1 MATADEQLK
10 EQLSGA
16 AALAAQIDKEKL
28 GDKVRVYSLA
38 KQLGI
43 SSKLLIEQLH
53 LQGVSKKAQSALSAE
68 EVGKLFDSLP
78 GKESAPASAEAE
90 VEAAAEAPAPKT
102 RKTAKKTSK
111 ASKKTATKA
120 TKSTQKK
127 TARNSAAKAEA
138 AEAPVEV
145 KDDSAAPAVQEA
157 SADAPQIDAAQA
169 EETPQK
175 KTRKRAVKKNTR
187 KQTKKAA
194 ESTPVETAPAA
205 EETPVDDAAVE
216 AAVEVEAQ
224 TAVAEADAA
233 PVAEETPQTETR
245 KRSKTRR
252 VVKRSVGTPEAPEA
266 ETSAAEAPAAEPAA
280 ADGASD
286 QASDSESGD
295 DSDKLRYRVQK
306 NVENEIL
313 QIEGKVES
321 ELAAVALEALAEKKH
336 DGDDSEDSD
345 EHDINID
352 DSFVESLLTPPAP
365 KKTEED
371 DVLAAY
377 APIFM
382 PPQPAS
388 ASNAAVKDASSDGD
402 SADSHDDDAADGS
415 SARRRRGH
423 RGTSRGRGKDTTT
436 SSNAANAE
444 KPEVEII
451 DEPRGIKGSTRIE
464 SQRRRRAEMR
474 SKDRENRHVVTQAEF
489 LARREAVERTMV
501 VRERER
507 HDGPGTI
514 TQVGVLE
521 DGMLVEHFV
530 TDETNTSS
538 IGNIYLGRVQNVLP
552 SMEAAF
558 IDIGTGRN
566 GVLYAGEVNWR
577 QAGLGGR
584 SRKIEQAMKSGDQ
597 VLVQVAKDPV
607 GHKGPRLTTQ
617 ISLPGRFLV
626 YVPGGRNAGISRKL
640 PAPERKRL
648 KEILE
653 KVVPDQGGAI
663 IRTAAE
669 NVAEEAIAADVNRLH
684 DRWNDIQESAKKEK
698 SSKGSDPVALYEEP
712 QMLVKVV
719 RDLFN
724 EDFDRLVVDGE
735 RPYEVVSSYVN
746 RLAPELADRV
756 FKYARSEN
764 GGVDAFETYRIDE
777 QLQKALSRKVWLPS
791 GGTLVI
797 DRTEAMTVVDV
808 NTGKFTGTGG
818 NLEETVTK
826 NNLEAA
832 EEVVRQMRLRD
843 LGGMIVVD
851 FIDMVLPENQEL
863 VLRRLKE
870 ALGRDRTRHQVS
882 EVTSLGLVQMTRK
895 RLGSGLLETFST
907 ECEACQGRGLILHE
921 DPVEEGPFEAQ
932 PHDHRHDRHDHH
944 GDNRSE
950 QRRGHKNAR
959 DNARDNS
966 QHDKHD
972 NEPDDQ
978 HDQGDSHDEHED
990 SNAHTSER
998 GSRRGQSRRSVTK
1011 RAGRRGPSTRNE
1023 PRRNDSRRSGSSND
1037 DSSLED
1043 LIAGIVVDSSH
1054 VKDEDSSDSQRE
1066 SQRGSQRR
1074 SQRGS
1079 QRNAQ
1084 RDSKQE
1090 SKHED
1095 SGSGVSDIESIAF
1108 AASDRAEA
1116 LDEVG
1121 EFSSYVSEDKDSSAD
1136 TSVKQGGKSYDEAV
1150 KEFEESPRRKRKTR
1164 GNSRSDHAPR
1174 PQDFEDSVVV
1184 TKSSTGSDS
1193 DADARSAKDSHDDAP
1208 AKEIKRDSK
1217 RRRVRATNR
1226 KQDAE
1231 QRPVNTED
1239 RASEDSSATERGAAK
1254 SASEQREDSARSE
1267 AKRAQ
1272 VQAVTR
1278 GRRRAVRR
1286 VSQPRN
1292 PNQGAAAEKNT
1303 QPESRETANSG
1314 VETQR
1319 KRTESGVEVTTVR
1332 RGRKR
1337 AVRRVNPRAE
1347 SQQETKQN
1355 ASGAAE
1361 KKTAQREAPKKEQ
1374 PSAQANEQKNSGG
1387 RTRRRVARRGS
1398 K

>member
-53 LQGVSKKAQSALSAE
+53 LQGISKRAQSALSAE
-68 EVGKLFDSLP
+68 EVGKVFDSLP

-90 VEAAAEAPAPKT
+90 SAAAAEAEAETEAPAPKA
-102 RKTAKKTSK
+102 RKAAKKASK
-111 ASKKTATKA
+111 VTKKTATKA

-127 TARNSAAKAEA
+127 TTSKSAAKSEA
-138 AEAPVEV
+138 PEAPVEV
-145 KDDSAAPAVQEA
+145 KDDAAAPAVEET
-157 SADAPQIDAAQA
+157 SADAPQA
-169 EETPQK
+169 EEAPQK

-194 ESTPVETAPAA
+194 ESTPIETAPAA
-205 EETPVDDAAVE
+205 EETPVDDAAVQ
-216 AAVEVEAQ
+216 AAVEAEAQ
-224 TAVAEADAA
+224 AAVAEAAAA
-233 PVAEETPQTETR
+233 PVAEETLQTETR

-252 VVKRSVGTPEAPEA
+252 VVKRSAGTPEAPATESPVA
-266 ETSAAEAPAAEPAA
+266 ETTA
-280 ADGASD
+280 ADNESGA
-286 QASDSESGD
+286 ESGD

-321 ELAAVALEALAEKKH
+321 ELAAVALEALAEKNH

-345 EHDINID
+345 EHDIQID

-402 SADSHDDDAADGS
+402 SADSHDDNAADGS

-436 SSNAANAE
+436 SANAANPE

-507 HDGPGTI
+507 HDGPDTI

-735 RPYEVVSSYVN
+735 RPFEVVSSYVN

-756 FKYARSEN
+756 FKYDRSEN

-932 PHDHRHDRHDHH
+932 PHDHRHDHRGDSR
-944 GDNRSE
+944 DNRGD

-959 DNARDNS
+959 DNARDNN

-978 HDQGDSHDEHED
+978 HDQGDSHGEHED

-998 GSRRGQSRRSVTK
+998 GSRRGQSRRSATK

-1043 LIAGIVVDSSH
+1043 LIAGIVVDSSN
-1054 VKDEDSSDSQRE
+1054 VKNEDSRDDHRDAQR
-1066 SQRGSQRR
+1066 RAQRR

-1079 QRNAQ
+1079 QRDAQ

-1090 SKHED
+1090 TQHED
-1095 SGSGVSDIESIAF
+1095 SGSGVRGVSDIESIAF

-1136 TSVKQGGKSYDEAV
+1136 LSVKQGGKSYDEAV
-1150 KEFEESPRRKRKTR
+1150 KEFEASPRRKRKTR

-1174 PQDFEDSVVV
+1174 PQDFDDAVAIS
-1184 TKSSTGSDS
+1184 KSSTDSDS
-1193 DADARSAKDSHDDAP
+1193 DGDARSAKGSQDDAP

-1226 KQDAE
+1226 RQDTE
-1231 QRPVNTED
+1231 QRPVNVGNGAT
-1239 RASEDSSATERGAAK
+1239 EDSSTTERGAAK
-1254 SASEQREDSARSE
+1254 SASGQREDSARSE

-1292 PNQGAAAEKNT
+1292 PNQGAAAEKNA
-1303 QPESRETANSG
+1303 QAESREAANSG

-1319 KRTESGVEVTTVR
+1319 KRTESDVEVTTVR

-1347 SQQETKQN
+1347 SQQETKQSG
-1355 ASGAAE
+1355 SGASE
-1361 KKTAQREAPKKEQ
+1361 KKAAQRELQK
-1374 PSAQANEQKNSGG
+1374 NEQVSGQSSEQSTAQKSSGG

>member
-1 MATADEQLK
+1 MATADEKLN
-10 EQLSGA
+10 EQLAGA
-16 AALAAQIDKEKL
+16 AALAGQIDRQQLTEKT
-28 GDKVRVYSLA
+28 RVYTLA

-43 SSKLLIEQLH
+43 SSKVLLEQL
-53 LQGVSKKAQSALSAE
+53 GTIGISKKAQSALSTAE
-68 EVGKLFDSLP
+68 VTQLLDSLQSAQP
-78 GKESAPASAEAE
+78 EAPSKE
-90 VEAAAEAPAPKT
+90 PAPKKAAK
-102 RKTAKKTSK
+102 KTAKTT
-111 ASKKTATKA
+111 KKATKA
-120 TKSTQKK
+120 TKK
-127 TARNSAAKAEA
+127 TASKATKKATKKSTPAPEEPVAEDLATEASA
-138 AEAPVEV
+138 AEAVVVEE
-145 KDDSAAPAVQEA
+145 P
-157 SADAPQIDAAQA
+157 APQSQEQ
-169 EETPQK
+169 EEAPTK
-175 KTRKRAVKKNTR
+175 KTRKRAVRTSTRTQSKKSDAPAVDT
-187 KQTKKAA
+187 QDAA
-194 ESTPVETAPAA
+194 EVGAA
-205 EETPVDDAAVE
+205 AE
-216 AAVEVEAQ
+216 AAVEQ
-224 TAVAEADAA
+224 AEAAEQ
-233 PVAEETPQTETR
+233 AEEPATTTR
-245 KRSKTRR
+245 KRSRTRR
-252 VVKRSVGTPEAPEA
+252 VVKRAAAPEP
-266 ETSAAEAPAAEPAA
+266 T
-280 ADGASD
+280 ASD
-286 QASDSESGD
+286 AAQPSSQDAAPSEAEGTADSAEEGSG

-306 NVENEIL
+306 NVENEIH

-321 ELAAVALEALAEKKH
+321 ELAAVALEALSETHSDDEAE
-336 DGDDSEDSD
+336 DVVVDVP
-345 EHDINID
+345 
-352 DSFVESLLTPPAP
+352 VEESAVEESATAAQD
-365 KKTEED
+365 TEAAAKED

-382 PPQPAS
+382 PPQPVKAS
-388 ASNAAVKDASSDGD
+388 ETTTRAAASKDAEDFADDADGHEEESSDAT
-402 SADSHDDDAADGS
+402 ST
-415 SARRRRGH
+415 RRRRGR
-423 RGTSRGRGKDTTT
+423 RGTSRGRGKEVVVEPE
-436 SSNAANAE
+436 AE
-444 KPEVEII
+444 KSNDVEII

-507 HDGPGTI
+507 HDGHGNI

-530 TDETNTSS
+530 TDETNTSI

-584 SRKIEQAMKSGDQ
+584 ARKIEQAMKSGDQ

-648 KEILE
+648 REILD
-653 KVVPDQGGAI
+653 KVVPEQGGAI

-684 DRWNDIQESAKKEK
+684 DTWNEIQEAAEKEK
-698 SSKGSDPVALYEEP
+698 ASKGSEPVALYEEP

-724 EDFDRLVVDGE
+724 EDFDRLIVDGA
-735 RPYEVVSSYVN
+735 RPYDVVSSYVN

-756 FKYARSEN
+756 SRYDRADN
-764 GGVDAFETYRIDE
+764 AGIDAFETYRIDE

-921 DPVEEGPFEAQ
+921 DPVEEGPIEA
-932 PHDHRHDRHDHH
+932 HDPRHDHH
-944 GDNRSE
+944 GES
-950 QRRGHKNAR
+950 RRGHKKHR
-959 DNARDNS
+959 DKYELAGE
-966 QHDKHD
+966 Q
-972 NEPDDQ
+972 DQ
-978 HDQGDSHDEHED
+978 SEDASDESKQERADHGQRGG
-990 SNAHTSER
+990 HTSR
-998 GSRRGQSRRSVTK
+998 KQSRRGASRRGASQRSPASRGTTK
-1011 RAGRRGPSTRNE
+1011 GAASRG
-1023 PRRNDSRRSGSSND
+1023 D
-1037 DSSLED
+1037 DSNLDE
-1043 LIAGIVVDSSH
+1043 LIAGIVVDSSAA
-1054 VKDEDSSDSQRE
+1054 KDKSEKSE
-1066 SQRGSQRR
+1066 NRG
-1074 SQRGS
+1074 GS
-1079 QRNAQ
+1079 
-1084 RDSKQE
+1084 
-1090 SKHED
+1090 
-1095 SGSGVSDIESIAF
+1095 VTDIESIAY
-1108 AASDRAEA
+1108 AASERAEA
-1116 LDEVG
+1116 LDDVG
-1121 EFSSYVSEDKDSSAD
+1121 EFSSYVTE
-1136 TSVKQGGKSYDEAV
+1136 EAGQKTYAEAL

-1164 GNSRSDHAPR
+1164 GNSRSDYPPR
-1174 PQDFEDSVVV
+1174 PEDFQAPQVAEKPQDS
-1184 TKSSTGSDS
+1184 
-1193 DADARSAKDSHDDAP
+1193 ARDDEQP
-1208 AKEIKRDSK
+1208 ASGMEIKKDSK
-1217 RRRVRATNR
+1217 RRRVRASNR
-1226 KQDAE
+1226 KPASASQ
-1231 QRPVNTED
+1231 PTEVG
-1239 RASEDSSATERGAAK
+1239 ASEAAEKQSSQ
-1254 SASEQREDSARSE
+1254 QRESSRGE
-1267 AKRAQ
+1267 KKRAQ
-1272 VQAVTR
+1272 VEAVTR

-1286 VSQPRN
+1286 ASQSRN
-1292 PNQGAAAEKNT
+1292 VAKDASAAKASARVQNGASQSAEP
-1303 QPESRETANSG
+1303 QI
-1314 VETQR
+1314 QR
-1319 KRTESGVEVTTVR
+1319 KRTDDGMEVTTVR

-1337 AVRRVNPRAE
+1337 AVRRVAVRAGSE
-1347 SQQETKQN
+1347 GQN
-1355 ASGAAE
+1355 
-1361 KKTAQREAPKKEQ
+1361 TQ
-1374 PSAQANEQKNSGG
+1374 PSASQQSVAQEPKAQTRKAPKAEETRGQKSGG
-1387 RTRRRVARRGS
+1387 RTRRRVARRTS
-1398 K
+1398 S

>member
-1 MATADEQLK
+1 MATADEKLN
-10 EQLSGA
+10 EQLAGA
-16 AALAAQIDKEKL
+16 AALAGQIDRQQLAEKT
-28 GDKVRVYSLA
+28 RVYTLA

-43 SSKLLIEQLH
+43 SSKVLLEQL
-53 LQGVSKKAQSALSAE
+53 GTIGISKKAQSALSTAE
-68 EVGKLFDSLP
+68 VTQLLDSLQSAQP
-78 GKESAPASAEAE
+78 EAPSKEPAPKKAAKKSAKTTKKAIKATKKTASKATKKATKKSTPAPEEPVAEDLAT
-90 VEAAAEAPAPKT
+90 EASAAEAAVPEAVVVEEPAPQ
-102 RKTAKKTSK
+102 A
-111 ASKKTATKA
+111 
-120 TKSTQKK
+120 Q
-127 TARNSAAKAEA
+127 EQE
-138 AEAPVEV
+138 EAP
-145 KDDSAAPAVQEA
+145 A
-157 SADAPQIDAAQA
+157 
-169 EETPQK
+169 K
-175 KTRKRAVKKNTR
+175 KTRKRAVRTSTRTQSKKSDAPAVDT
-187 KQTKKAA
+187 QDAA
-194 ESTPVETAPAA
+194 EVGAA
-205 EETPVDDAAVE
+205 AE
-216 AAVEVEAQ
+216 AAVEQ
-224 TAVAEADAA
+224 AEAAEQ
-233 PVAEETPQTETR
+233 AEEPATTTR
-245 KRSKTRR
+245 KRSRTRR
-252 VVKRSVGTPEAPEA
+252 VVKRAATPEP
-266 ETSAAEAPAAEPAA
+266 AASDAAQPSSQDAEPAEAESTADA
-280 ADGASD
+280 AEKG
-286 QASDSESGD
+286 SG

-306 NVENEIL
+306 NVENEIH

-321 ELAAVALEALAEKKH
+321 ELAAVALEALSGTHSDDDAEDTDNT
-336 DGDDSEDSD
+336 DGVVADAP
-345 EHDINID
+345 
-352 DSFVESLLTPPAP
+352 VEESAVEESASTAQDTDAPA
-365 KKTEED
+365 KED

-382 PPQPAS
+382 PPQPVKAS
-388 ASNAAVKDASSDGD
+388 ETTIRAAVSKDAEDFADDADGHDEESSDAT
-402 SADSHDDDAADGS
+402 ST
-415 SARRRRGH
+415 RRRRGR
-423 RGTSRGRGKDTTT
+423 RGTSRGRGKEVVVEPE
-436 SSNAANAE
+436 AE
-444 KPEVEII
+444 KSNDVEII

-507 HDGPGTI
+507 HDGHGNI

-530 TDETNTSS
+530 TDETNTSI

-584 SRKIEQAMKSGDQ
+584 ARKIEQAMKSGDQ

-648 KEILE
+648 REILD
-653 KVVPDQGGAI
+653 KVVPEQGGAI

-684 DRWNDIQESAKKEK
+684 DTWNEIQEAAEKEK
-698 SSKGSDPVALYEEP
+698 ASKGSEPVALYEEP

-724 EDFDRLVVDGE
+724 EDFDRLIVDGA
-735 RPYEVVSSYVN
+735 RPYDVVSSYVN

-756 FKYARSEN
+756 SRYDRADN
-764 GGVDAFETYRIDE
+764 AGIDAFETYRIDE

-921 DPVEEGPFEAQ
+921 DPVEEGPIEA
-932 PHDHRHDRHDHH
+932 HDPRHDHH
-944 GDNRSE
+944 GES
-950 QRRGHKNAR
+950 RRGHKKHR
-959 DNARDNS
+959 
-966 QHDKHD
+966 DKHELAGEQD
-972 NEPDDQ
+972 QSEDASDDSKQ
-978 HDQGDSHDEHED
+978 ERADHGQRGG
-990 SNAHTSER
+990 HTSR
-998 GSRRGQSRRSVTK
+998 KQSRRGASRRGASQ
-1011 RAGRRGPSTRNE
+1011 RGPA
-1023 PRRNDSRRSGSSND
+1023 SRGTTKGAASRGD
-1037 DSSLED
+1037 DSNLDE
-1043 LIAGIVVDSSH
+1043 LIAGIVVDSSAA
-1054 VKDEDSSDSQRE
+1054 KDKSEKSDN
-1066 SQRGSQRR
+1066 RG
-1074 SQRGS
+1074 GS
-1079 QRNAQ
+1079 
-1084 RDSKQE
+1084 
-1090 SKHED
+1090 
-1095 SGSGVSDIESIAF
+1095 VTDIESIAY
-1108 AASDRAEA
+1108 AASERAEA
-1116 LDEVG
+1116 LDDVG
-1121 EFSSYVSEDKDSSAD
+1121 EFSSYVAE
-1136 TSVKQGGKSYDEAV
+1136 EAGQKTYAEAL

-1164 GNSRSDHAPR
+1164 GNSRSDYPPR
-1174 PQDFEDSVVV
+1174 PEDFQAPQVAEKPQDS
-1184 TKSSTGSDS
+1184 
-1193 DADARSAKDSHDDAP
+1193 ARDDEQP
-1208 AKEIKRDSK
+1208 ASGMEIKKDSK
-1217 RRRVRATNR
+1217 RRRVRASNR
-1226 KQDAE
+1226 KPASASQ
-1231 QRPVNTED
+1231 PTEVG
-1239 RASEDSSATERGAAK
+1239 ASEAAEKQSSQ
-1254 SASEQREDSARSE
+1254 QRESSRGE
-1267 AKRAQ
+1267 KKRAQ
-1272 VQAVTR
+1272 VEAVTR

-1286 VSQPRN
+1286 ASQSSNVAKDASAARASARV
-1292 PNQGAAAEKNT
+1292 QDGASQSAEP
-1303 QPESRETANSG
+1303 QI
-1314 VETQR
+1314 QR
-1319 KRTESGVEVTTVR
+1319 KRTDDGMEVTTVR

-1337 AVRRVNPRAE
+1337 AVRRVAVRAGSE
-1347 SQQETKQN
+1347 GQN
-1355 ASGAAE
+1355 
-1361 KKTAQREAPKKEQ
+1361 TQ
-1374 PSAQANEQKNSGG
+1374 PSASQQSVAQEPKAQTRKAPKAEETRGQKSRG
-1387 RTRRRVARRGS
+1387 RTRRRVARRTIS
-1398 K
+1398 

>member
-53 LQGVSKKAQSALSAE
+53 LQGISKKAQSALSAE
-68 EVGKLFDSLP
+68 EVAKLFDSLP

-90 VEAAAEAPAPKT
+90 VEAAAEAPSPKT

-127 TARNSAAKAEA
+127 TTRNSAAKAEA

-169 EETPQK
+169 GETPQK

-194 ESTPVETAPAA
+194 ESTPVETAPVA

-216 AAVEVEAQ
+216 VEAQ
-224 TAVAEADAA
+224 AAVAEAEAA

-266 ETSAAEAPAAEPAA
+266 ETPAAEPAA

-286 QASDSESGD
+286 QASDSESGSESGD

-321 ELAAVALEALAEKKH
+321 ELAAVALEALAEKNH
-336 DGDDSEDSD
+336 EGDDSEDSD
-345 EHDINID
+345 EHDIQID

-388 ASNAAVKDASSDGD
+388 ASNAGVKDASSDGD
-402 SADSHDDDAADGS
+402 SADSHGDDAADSS

-423 RGTSRGRGKDTTT
+423 RGTSRGRGKEATT
-436 SSNAANAE
+436 SGNAANAE
-444 KPEVEII
+444 RPEVEII

-735 RPYEVVSSYVN
+735 RSYEVVSSYVN

-756 FKYARSEN
+756 FKYDRSEN

-932 PHDHRHDRHDHH
+932 PHDHRHDRHDHR
-944 GDNRSE
+944 GDNRGE

-972 NEPDDQ
+972 SEFDDR
-978 HDQGDSHDEHED
+978 HDHGDAHDEHED
-990 SNAHTSER
+990 AKAHTSGR
-998 GSRRGQSRRSVTK
+998 GSRRGQSRHSATK

-1023 PRRNDSRRSGSSND
+1023 PRRNDARRSGSSND

-1054 VKDEDSSDSQRE
+1054 VKAEDSSDSQRE

-1095 SGSGVSDIESIAF
+1095 SGSGVSGVSDIESIAF

-1174 PQDFEDSVVV
+1174 PQDFESSAAA
-1184 TKSSTGSDS
+1184 TKSSTEGADS
-1193 DADARSAKDSHDDAP
+1193 VARRAKDTQDEAP

-1226 KQDAE
+1226 KQDTG
-1231 QRPVNTED
+1231 QRPVNAED
-1239 RASEDSSATERGAAK
+1239 HGSEDSNATE
-1254 SASEQREDSARSE
+1254 QRQDPARNE

-1314 VETQR
+1314 METRR
-1319 KRTESGVEVTTVR
+1319 KRTESGVELTTVR
-1332 RGRKR
+1332 RGSKR

-1347 SQQETKQN
+1347 SKQETKQN

-1387 RTRRRVARRGS
+1387 RTRRRVARRGN

>member
-1 MATADEQLK
+1 MATADEKLN
-10 EQLSGA
+10 EQLTGA
-16 AALAAQIDKEKL
+16 AALAGQIDRQQLAEKT
-28 GDKVRVYSLA
+28 RVYTLA

-43 SSKLLIEQLH
+43 SSKVLLEQL
-53 LQGVSKKAQSALSAE
+53 GNIGISKKAQSALSTAE
-68 EVGKLFDSLP
+68 VTQLLDSLQTSQP
-78 GKESAPASAEAE
+78 EVPSKE
-90 VEAAAEAPAPKT
+90 PAPK
-102 RKTAKKTSK
+102 KTAKKSAK
-111 ASKKTATKA
+111 ATKKATKA
-120 TKSTQKK
+120 TKK
-127 TARNSAAKAEA
+127 TASKATKKATKKNAPAAEEPVAEDLATEASA
-138 AEAPVEV
+138 AEAVVVEE
-145 KDDSAAPAVQEA
+145 P
-157 SADAPQIDAAQA
+157 APQAQEQVEA
-169 EETPQK
+169 PVK
-175 KTRKRAVKKNTR
+175 KTRKRAVRTSTRAQSKKTEAPADDT
-187 KQTKKAA
+187 QDAA
-194 ESTPVETAPAA
+194 EVGAA
-205 EETPVDDAAVE
+205 AE
-216 AAVEVEAQ
+216 AAVEQ
-224 TAVAEADAA
+224 AEAAEQ
-233 PVAEETPQTETR
+233 AEEPATTTR
-245 KRSKTRR
+245 KRSRTRR
-252 VVKRSVGTPEAPEA
+252 VVKRAATPEP
-266 ETSAAEAPAAEPAA
+266 AASDAAQPSSQDAEPAEAESTADA
-280 ADGASD
+280 AEKG
-286 QASDSESGD
+286 SG

-306 NVENEIL
+306 NVENEIH

-321 ELAAVALEALAEKKH
+321 ELAAVALEALSGTHSDDDAEDTDNT
-336 DGDDSEDSD
+336 DGVVADAP
-345 EHDINID
+345 
-352 DSFVESLLTPPAP
+352 VEESAVEESATTAQD
-365 KKTEED
+365 TEAAAKED

-382 PPQPAS
+382 PPQPVKAS
-388 ASNAAVKDASSDGD
+388 ETTIRAAVSKDAEDFADDADGHDEESSDAT
-402 SADSHDDDAADGS
+402 ST
-415 SARRRRGH
+415 RRRRGR
-423 RGTSRGRGKDTTT
+423 RGTSRGRGKEVVVEPE
-436 SSNAANAE
+436 AE
-444 KPEVEII
+444 KSNDVEII

-507 HDGPGTI
+507 HDGHGNI

-530 TDETNTSS
+530 TDETNTSI

-584 SRKIEQAMKSGDQ
+584 ARKIEQAMKSGDQ

-648 KEILE
+648 REILD
-653 KVVPDQGGAI
+653 KVVPEQGGAI

-684 DRWNDIQESAKKEK
+684 DTWNEIQEAAEKEK
-698 SSKGSDPVALYEEP
+698 ASKGSEPVALYEEP

-724 EDFDRLVVDGE
+724 EDFDRLIVDGA
-735 RPYEVVSSYVN
+735 RPYDVVSSYVN

-756 FKYARSEN
+756 SRYDRADN
-764 GGVDAFETYRIDE
+764 AGIDAFETYRIDE

-921 DPVEEGPFEAQ
+921 DPVEEGPIEA
-932 PHDHRHDRHDHH
+932 HDPRHDHH
-944 GDNRSE
+944 GES
-950 QRRGHKNAR
+950 RRGHKKHR
-959 DNARDNS
+959 DKYELAGEQDQS
-966 QHDKHD
+966 EDAS
-972 NEPDDQ
+972 DDSKQ
-978 HDQGDSHDEHED
+978 ERADHGQRGG
-990 SNAHTSER
+990 HTSR
-998 GSRRGQSRRSVTK
+998 KQSRRGASRRGASQ
-1011 RAGRRGPSTRNE
+1011 RGPA
-1023 PRRNDSRRSGSSND
+1023 SRGTTKGAASRGD
-1037 DSSLED
+1037 DSNLDE
-1043 LIAGIVVDSSH
+1043 LIAGIVVDSSAA
-1054 VKDEDSSDSQRE
+1054 KDKSEKSDNR
-1066 SQRGSQRR
+1066 RGS
-1074 SQRGS
+1074 
-1079 QRNAQ
+1079 
-1084 RDSKQE
+1084 
-1090 SKHED
+1090 
-1095 SGSGVSDIESIAF
+1095 VTDIESIAY
-1108 AASDRAEA
+1108 AASERAEA
-1116 LDEVG
+1116 LDDVG
-1121 EFSSYVSEDKDSSAD
+1121 EFSSYVAE
-1136 TSVKQGGKSYDEAV
+1136 EAGQKTYAEAL

-1164 GNSRSDHAPR
+1164 GNSRSDYPPR
-1174 PQDFEDSVVV
+1174 PEDFQAPQVAEKPQDS
-1184 TKSSTGSDS
+1184 
-1193 DADARSAKDSHDDAP
+1193 ARDDEQP
-1208 AKEIKRDSK
+1208 ASGMEIKKDSK
-1217 RRRVRATNR
+1217 RRRVRASNR
-1226 KQDAE
+1226 KPASASQ
-1231 QRPVNTED
+1231 PTEVG
-1239 RASEDSSATERGAAK
+1239 ASEAAEK
-1254 SASEQREDSARSE
+1254 QSLQQRESSRGE
-1267 AKRAQ
+1267 KKRAQ
-1272 VQAVTR
+1272 VEAVTR

-1286 VSQPRN
+1286 ASQSSNVAKDASAARASARV
-1292 PNQGAAAEKNT
+1292 QDGASQSAEP
-1303 QPESRETANSG
+1303 QI
-1314 VETQR
+1314 QR
-1319 KRTESGVEVTTVR
+1319 KRTDDGMEVTTVR

-1337 AVRRVNPRAE
+1337 AVRRVAVRAGSE
-1347 SQQETKQN
+1347 GQN
-1355 ASGAAE
+1355 
-1361 KKTAQREAPKKEQ
+1361 TQ
-1374 PSAQANEQKNSGG
+1374 PSASQQSVAQEPKAQTRKAPKAEETRGQKSRG
-1387 RTRRRVARRGS
+1387 RTRRRVARRTIS
-1398 K
+1398 

>member
-1 MATADEQLK
+1 MATADEKLN
-10 EQLSGA
+10 EQLTGA
-16 AALAAQIDKEKL
+16 AALAGQIDRQQLAEKT
-28 GDKVRVYSLA
+28 RVYTLA

-43 SSKLLIEQLH
+43 SSKVLLEQL
-53 LQGVSKKAQSALSAE
+53 GNIGISKKAQSALSTAE
-68 EVGKLFDSLP
+68 VTQLLDSLQTSQP
-78 GKESAPASAEAE
+78 E
-90 VEAAAEAPAPKT
+90 VPSQEPAPK
-102 RKTAKKTSK
+102 KTAKKSAK
-111 ASKKTATKA
+111 ATKKATKA
-120 TKSTQKK
+120 TKK
-127 TARNSAAKAEA
+127 TASKATKKATKKNAPAAEEPVAEDLATEASA
-138 AEAPVEV
+138 AEAVVVEE
-145 KDDSAAPAVQEA
+145 P
-157 SADAPQIDAAQA
+157 APQAQEQVEA
-169 EETPQK
+169 PVK
-175 KTRKRAVKKNTR
+175 KTRKRAVRTSTRAQSKKTE
-187 KQTKKAA
+187 A
-194 ESTPVETAPAA
+194 
-205 EETPVDDAAVE
+205 PVDDAQDAAEVGAAAE
-216 AAVEVEAQ
+216 AAVEQ
-224 TAVAEADAA
+224 AEAAEQ
-233 PVAEETPQTETR
+233 AEEPATTTR
-245 KRSKTRR
+245 KRSRTRR
-252 VVKRSVGTPEAPEA
+252 VVKRAATPEP
-266 ETSAAEAPAAEPAA
+266 AASDAAQPSSQDAEPAEAESTADA
-280 ADGASD
+280 AEKG
-286 QASDSESGD
+286 SG

-306 NVENEIL
+306 NVENEIH

-321 ELAAVALEALAEKKH
+321 ELAAVALEALSGTHSDDDAEDTDNT
-336 DGDDSEDSD
+336 DGVVADAP
-345 EHDINID
+345 
-352 DSFVESLLTPPAP
+352 VEESAVEESASTAQDTDAPA
-365 KKTEED
+365 KED

-382 PPQPAS
+382 PPQPVKAS
-388 ASNAAVKDASSDGD
+388 ETTIRAAVSKDAEDFADDADGHDEESSDAT
-402 SADSHDDDAADGS
+402 ST
-415 SARRRRGH
+415 RRRRGR
-423 RGTSRGRGKDTTT
+423 RGTSRGRGKEVVVEPE
-436 SSNAANAE
+436 AE
-444 KPEVEII
+444 KSNDVEII

-507 HDGPGTI
+507 HDGHGNI

-530 TDETNTSS
+530 TDETNTSI

-584 SRKIEQAMKSGDQ
+584 ARKIEQAMKSGDQ

-648 KEILE
+648 REILD
-653 KVVPDQGGAI
+653 KVVPEQGGAI

-684 DRWNDIQESAKKEK
+684 DTWNEIQEAAEKEK
-698 SSKGSDPVALYEEP
+698 ASKGSEPVALYEEP

-724 EDFDRLVVDGE
+724 EDFDRLIVDGA
-735 RPYEVVSSYVN
+735 RPYDVVSSYVN

-756 FKYARSEN
+756 SRYDRADN
-764 GGVDAFETYRIDE
+764 AGIDAFETYRIDE

-921 DPVEEGPFEAQ
+921 DPVEEGPIEA
-932 PHDHRHDRHDHH
+932 HDPRHDHH
-944 GDNRSE
+944 GES
-950 QRRGHKNAR
+950 RRGHKKHR
-959 DNARDNS
+959 DKYELAGEQDQS
-966 QHDKHD
+966 EDAS
-972 NEPDDQ
+972 DDSKQ
-978 HDQGDSHDEHED
+978 ERADHGQRGG
-990 SNAHTSER
+990 HTSR
-998 GSRRGQSRRSVTK
+998 KQSRRGASRRGASQ
-1011 RAGRRGPSTRNE
+1011 RGPA
-1023 PRRNDSRRSGSSND
+1023 SRGTTKGAASRGD
-1037 DSSLED
+1037 DSNLDE
-1043 LIAGIVVDSSH
+1043 LIAGIVVDSSAA
-1054 VKDEDSSDSQRE
+1054 KDKSEKSDN
-1066 SQRGSQRR
+1066 RG
-1074 SQRGS
+1074 GS
-1079 QRNAQ
+1079 
-1084 RDSKQE
+1084 
-1090 SKHED
+1090 
-1095 SGSGVSDIESIAF
+1095 VTDIESIAY
-1108 AASDRAEA
+1108 AASERAEA
-1116 LDEVG
+1116 LDDVG
-1121 EFSSYVSEDKDSSAD
+1121 EFSSYVAE
-1136 TSVKQGGKSYDEAV
+1136 EAGQKTYAEAL

-1164 GNSRSDHAPR
+1164 GNSRSDYPPR
-1174 PQDFEDSVVV
+1174 PEDFQAPQVAEKPQDS
-1184 TKSSTGSDS
+1184 
-1193 DADARSAKDSHDDAP
+1193 ARDDEQP
-1208 AKEIKRDSK
+1208 ASGMEIKKDSK
-1217 RRRVRATNR
+1217 RRRVRASNR
-1226 KQDAE
+1226 KPASASQ
-1231 QRPVNTED
+1231 PTEVG
-1239 RASEDSSATERGAAK
+1239 ASEAAEK
-1254 SASEQREDSARSE
+1254 QSLQQRESSRGE
-1267 AKRAQ
+1267 KKRAQ
-1272 VQAVTR
+1272 VEAVTR

-1286 VSQPRN
+1286 ASQSSNVAKDASAARASARV
-1292 PNQGAAAEKNT
+1292 QDGASQSAEP
-1303 QPESRETANSG
+1303 QI
-1314 VETQR
+1314 QR
-1319 KRTESGVEVTTVR
+1319 KRTDDGMEVTTVR

-1337 AVRRVNPRAE
+1337 AVRRVAVRAGSE
-1347 SQQETKQN
+1347 GQN
-1355 ASGAAE
+1355 
-1361 KKTAQREAPKKEQ
+1361 TQ
-1374 PSAQANEQKNSGG
+1374 PSASQQSVAQEPKAQTRNAPKAEETRGQKSRG
-1387 RTRRRVARRGS
+1387 RTRRRVARRTIS
-1398 K
+1398 

>member
-1 MATADEQLK
+1 MATADEKLN
-10 EQLSGA
+10 EQLTGA
-16 AALAAQIDKEKL
+16 AALAGQIDRQQLAEKT
-28 GDKVRVYSLA
+28 RVYTLA

-43 SSKLLIEQLH
+43 SSKVLLEQL
-53 LQGVSKKAQSALSAE
+53 GNIGISKKAQSALSTAE
-68 EVGKLFDSLP
+68 VTQLLDSLQTSQP
-78 GKESAPASAEAE
+78 EVPSKE
-90 VEAAAEAPAPKT
+90 PAPK
-102 RKTAKKTSK
+102 KTAKKSAK
-111 ASKKTATKA
+111 ATKKATKA
-120 TKSTQKK
+120 TKK
-127 TARNSAAKAEA
+127 TASKATKKATKKNAPAAEEPVAEDLATEASA
-138 AEAPVEV
+138 AEAVVVEE
-145 KDDSAAPAVQEA
+145 P
-157 SADAPQIDAAQA
+157 APQAQEQVEA
-169 EETPQK
+169 PVK
-175 KTRKRAVKKNTR
+175 KTRKRAVRTSTRAQSKKTEAPVVDT
-187 KQTKKAA
+187 QDAA
-194 ESTPVETAPAA
+194 EVGAA
-205 EETPVDDAAVE
+205 AE
-216 AAVEVEAQ
+216 AAVEQ
-224 TAVAEADAA
+224 AEAAEQ
-233 PVAEETPQTETR
+233 AEEPATTTR
-245 KRSKTRR
+245 KRSRTRR
-252 VVKRSVGTPEAPEA
+252 VVKRAATPEP
-266 ETSAAEAPAAEPAA
+266 AASDAAQPSSQDAEPAEAESTADA
-280 ADGASD
+280 AEKG
-286 QASDSESGD
+286 SG

-306 NVENEIL
+306 NVENEIH

-321 ELAAVALEALAEKKH
+321 ELAAVALEALSETHSDDDAEDTDNT
-336 DGDDSEDSD
+336 DGVVADAP
-345 EHDINID
+345 
-352 DSFVESLLTPPAP
+352 VEESAVEESASTAQDTDAPA
-365 KKTEED
+365 KED

-382 PPQPAS
+382 PPQPVKAS
-388 ASNAAVKDASSDGD
+388 ETTIRAAVSKDAEDFADDADGHDEESSDAT
-402 SADSHDDDAADGS
+402 ST
-415 SARRRRGH
+415 RRRRGR
-423 RGTSRGRGKDTTT
+423 RGTSRGRGKEVVVEPE
-436 SSNAANAE
+436 AE
-444 KPEVEII
+444 KSNDVEII

-507 HDGPGTI
+507 HDGHGNI

-530 TDETNTSS
+530 TDETNTSI

-584 SRKIEQAMKSGDQ
+584 ARKIEQAMKSGDQ

-648 KEILE
+648 REILD
-653 KVVPDQGGAI
+653 KVVPEQGGAI

-684 DRWNDIQESAKKEK
+684 DTWNEIQEAAEKEK
-698 SSKGSDPVALYEEP
+698 ASKGSEPVALYEEP

-724 EDFDRLVVDGE
+724 EDFDRLIVDGA
-735 RPYEVVSSYVN
+735 RPYDVVSSYVN

-756 FKYARSEN
+756 SRYDRADN
-764 GGVDAFETYRIDE
+764 AGIDAFETYRIDE

-921 DPVEEGPFEAQ
+921 DPVEEGPIEA
-932 PHDHRHDRHDHH
+932 HDPRHDHH
-944 GDNRSE
+944 GES
-950 QRRGHKNAR
+950 RRGHKKHR
-959 DNARDNS
+959 DKYELAGEQDQS
-966 QHDKHD
+966 EDAS
-972 NEPDDQ
+972 DDSKQ
-978 HDQGDSHDEHED
+978 ERADHGQRGG
-990 SNAHTSER
+990 HTSR
-998 GSRRGQSRRSVTK
+998 KQSRRGASRRGASQ
-1011 RAGRRGPSTRNE
+1011 RGPA
-1023 PRRNDSRRSGSSND
+1023 SRGTTKGAASRGD
-1037 DSSLED
+1037 DSNLDE
-1043 LIAGIVVDSSH
+1043 LIAGIVVDSSAA
-1054 VKDEDSSDSQRE
+1054 KDKSEKSDN
-1066 SQRGSQRR
+1066 RG
-1074 SQRGS
+1074 GS
-1079 QRNAQ
+1079 
-1084 RDSKQE
+1084 
-1090 SKHED
+1090 
-1095 SGSGVSDIESIAF
+1095 VTDIESIAY
-1108 AASDRAEA
+1108 AASERAEA
-1116 LDEVG
+1116 LDDVG
-1121 EFSSYVSEDKDSSAD
+1121 EFSSYVAE
-1136 TSVKQGGKSYDEAV
+1136 EAGQKTYAEAL

-1164 GNSRSDHAPR
+1164 GNSRSDYPPR
-1174 PQDFEDSVVV
+1174 PEDFQAPQVAEKPQDS
-1184 TKSSTGSDS
+1184 
-1193 DADARSAKDSHDDAP
+1193 ARDDEQP
-1208 AKEIKRDSK
+1208 ASGMEIKKDSK
-1217 RRRVRATNR
+1217 RRRVRASNR
-1226 KQDAE
+1226 KPASASQ
-1231 QRPVNTED
+1231 PTEVG
-1239 RASEDSSATERGAAK
+1239 ASEAAEK
-1254 SASEQREDSARSE
+1254 QSLQQRESSRGE
-1267 AKRAQ
+1267 KKRAQ
-1272 VQAVTR
+1272 VEAVTR

-1286 VSQPRN
+1286 ASQSSNVAKDASAARASARV
-1292 PNQGAAAEKNT
+1292 QDGASQSAEP
-1303 QPESRETANSG
+1303 QI
-1314 VETQR
+1314 QR
-1319 KRTESGVEVTTVR
+1319 KRTDDGMEVTTVR

-1337 AVRRVNPRAE
+1337 AVRRVAVRAGSE
-1347 SQQETKQN
+1347 GQN
-1355 ASGAAE
+1355 
-1361 KKTAQREAPKKEQ
+1361 TQ
-1374 PSAQANEQKNSGG
+1374 PSASQQSVAQEPKAQTRKAPKAEETRGQKSRG
-1387 RTRRRVARRGS
+1387 RTRRRVARRTIS
-1398 K
+1398 

>member
-1 MATADEQLK
+1 MATADEKLN
-10 EQLSGA
+10 EQLTGA
-16 AALAAQIDKEKL
+16 AALAGQIDRQQLAEKT
-28 GDKVRVYSLA
+28 RVYTLA

-43 SSKLLIEQLH
+43 SSKVLLEQL
-53 LQGVSKKAQSALSAE
+53 GNIGISKKAQSALSTAE
-68 EVGKLFDSLP
+68 VTQLLDSLQTSQP
-78 GKESAPASAEAE
+78 E
-90 VEAAAEAPAPKT
+90 VPSQEPAPK
-102 RKTAKKTSK
+102 KTAKKSAK
-111 ASKKTATKA
+111 ATKKATKA
-120 TKSTQKK
+120 TKK
-127 TARNSAAKAEA
+127 TASKATKKATKKNAPAAEEPVAEDLATEASA
-138 AEAPVEV
+138 AEAVVVEE
-145 KDDSAAPAVQEA
+145 P
-157 SADAPQIDAAQA
+157 APQAQEQVEA
-169 EETPQK
+169 PVK
-175 KTRKRAVKKNTR
+175 KTRKRAVRTSTRAQSKKTE
-187 KQTKKAA
+187 A
-194 ESTPVETAPAA
+194 
-205 EETPVDDAAVE
+205 PVDDAQDAAEVGAAAE
-216 AAVEVEAQ
+216 AAVEQ
-224 TAVAEADAA
+224 AEAAEQ
-233 PVAEETPQTETR
+233 AEEPATTTR
-245 KRSKTRR
+245 KRSRTRR
-252 VVKRSVGTPEAPEA
+252 VVKRAATPEP
-266 ETSAAEAPAAEPAA
+266 AASDAAQPSSQDAEPAEAESTADA
-280 ADGASD
+280 AEKG
-286 QASDSESGD
+286 SG

-306 NVENEIL
+306 NVENEIH

-321 ELAAVALEALAEKKH
+321 ELAAVALEALSGTHSDDDAEDTDNT
-336 DGDDSEDSD
+336 DGVVADAP
-345 EHDINID
+345 
-352 DSFVESLLTPPAP
+352 VEESAVEESASTAQDTDAPA
-365 KKTEED
+365 KED

-382 PPQPAS
+382 PPQPVKAS
-388 ASNAAVKDASSDGD
+388 ETTIRAAVSKDAEDFADDADGHDEESSDAT
-402 SADSHDDDAADGS
+402 ST
-415 SARRRRGH
+415 RRRRGR
-423 RGTSRGRGKDTTT
+423 RGTSRGRGKEVVVEPE
-436 SSNAANAE
+436 AE
-444 KPEVEII
+444 KSNDVEII

-507 HDGPGTI
+507 HDGHGNI

-530 TDETNTSS
+530 TDETNTSI

-584 SRKIEQAMKSGDQ
+584 ARKIEQAMKSGDQ

-648 KEILE
+648 REILD
-653 KVVPDQGGAI
+653 KVVPEQGGAI

-684 DRWNDIQESAKKEK
+684 DTWNEIQEAAEKEK
-698 SSKGSDPVALYEEP
+698 ASKGSEPVALYEEP

-724 EDFDRLVVDGE
+724 EDFDRLIVDGA
-735 RPYEVVSSYVN
+735 RPYDVVSSYVN

-756 FKYARSEN
+756 SRYDRADN
-764 GGVDAFETYRIDE
+764 AGIDAFETYRIDE

-921 DPVEEGPFEAQ
+921 DPVEEGPIEA
-932 PHDHRHDRHDHH
+932 HDPRHDHH
-944 GDNRSE
+944 GES
-950 QRRGHKNAR
+950 RRGHKKHR
-959 DNARDNS
+959 DKYELAGEQDQS
-966 QHDKHD
+966 EDAS
-972 NEPDDQ
+972 DDSKQ
-978 HDQGDSHDEHED
+978 ERADHGQRGG
-990 SNAHTSER
+990 HTSR
-998 GSRRGQSRRSVTK
+998 KQSRRGASRRGASQ
-1011 RAGRRGPSTRNE
+1011 RGPA
-1023 PRRNDSRRSGSSND
+1023 SRGTTKGAASRGD
-1037 DSSLED
+1037 DSNLDE
-1043 LIAGIVVDSSH
+1043 LIAGIVVDSSAA
-1054 VKDEDSSDSQRE
+1054 KDKSEKSDN
-1066 SQRGSQRR
+1066 RG
-1074 SQRGS
+1074 GS
-1079 QRNAQ
+1079 
-1084 RDSKQE
+1084 
-1090 SKHED
+1090 
-1095 SGSGVSDIESIAF
+1095 VTDIESIAY
-1108 AASDRAEA
+1108 AASERAEA
-1116 LDEVG
+1116 LDDVG
-1121 EFSSYVSEDKDSSAD
+1121 EFSSYVAE
-1136 TSVKQGGKSYDEAV
+1136 EAGQKTYAEAL

-1164 GNSRSDHAPR
+1164 GNSRSDYPPR
-1174 PQDFEDSVVV
+1174 PEDFQAPQVAEKPQDS
-1184 TKSSTGSDS
+1184 
-1193 DADARSAKDSHDDAP
+1193 ARDDEQP
-1208 AKEIKRDSK
+1208 ASGMEIKKDSK
-1217 RRRVRATNR
+1217 RRRVRASNR
-1226 KQDAE
+1226 KPASASQ
-1231 QRPVNTED
+1231 PTEVG
-1239 RASEDSSATERGAAK
+1239 ASEAAEK
-1254 SASEQREDSARSE
+1254 QSLQQRESSRGE
-1267 AKRAQ
+1267 KKRAQ
-1272 VQAVTR
+1272 VEAVTR

-1286 VSQPRN
+1286 ASQSSNVAKDASAARASARV
-1292 PNQGAAAEKNT
+1292 QDGASQSAEP
-1303 QPESRETANSG
+1303 QI
-1314 VETQR
+1314 QR
-1319 KRTESGVEVTTVR
+1319 KRTDDGMEVTTVR

-1337 AVRRVNPRAE
+1337 AVRRVAVRAGSE
-1347 SQQETKQN
+1347 GQN
-1355 ASGAAE
+1355 
-1361 KKTAQREAPKKEQ
+1361 TQ
-1374 PSAQANEQKNSGG
+1374 PSASQQSVAQEPKAQTRKAPKAEETRGQKSRG
-1387 RTRRRVARRGS
+1387 RTRRRVARRTIS
-1398 K
+1398 

>member
-1 MATADEQLK
+1 MATADEKLN
-10 EQLSGA
+10 EQLTGA
-16 AALAAQIDKEKL
+16 AALAGQIDRQQLAEKT
-28 GDKVRVYSLA
+28 RVYTLA

-43 SSKLLIEQLH
+43 SSKVLLEQL
-53 LQGVSKKAQSALSAE
+53 GNIGISKKAQSALSTAE
-68 EVGKLFDSLP
+68 VTQLLDSLQTSQP
-78 GKESAPASAEAE
+78 EVPSKE
-90 VEAAAEAPAPKT
+90 PAPK
-102 RKTAKKTSK
+102 KTAKKSAK
-111 ASKKTATKA
+111 ATKKATKA
-120 TKSTQKK
+120 TKK
-127 TARNSAAKAEA
+127 TASKATKKATKKNAPAAEEPVAEDLATEASA
-138 AEAPVEV
+138 AEAVVVEE
-145 KDDSAAPAVQEA
+145 P
-157 SADAPQIDAAQA
+157 APQAQEQVEA
-169 EETPQK
+169 PVK
-175 KTRKRAVKKNTR
+175 KTRKRAVRTSTRAQSKKTEAPADDT
-187 KQTKKAA
+187 QDAA
-194 ESTPVETAPAA
+194 EVGAA
-205 EETPVDDAAVE
+205 AE
-216 AAVEVEAQ
+216 AAVEQ
-224 TAVAEADAA
+224 AEAAEQ
-233 PVAEETPQTETR
+233 AEEPATTTR
-245 KRSKTRR
+245 KRSRTRR
-252 VVKRSVGTPEAPEA
+252 VVKRAAAPEPTA
-266 ETSAAEAPAAEPAA
+266 SDAAQPSSQDAEPSEAENA
-280 ADGASD
+280 ADSAEKG
-286 QASDSESGD
+286 SG

-306 NVENEIL
+306 NVENEIH

-321 ELAAVALEALAEKKH
+321 ELAAVALEALSGTHSDDDAEDTDNT
-336 DGDDSEDSD
+336 DGVVADAP
-345 EHDINID
+345 
-352 DSFVESLLTPPAP
+352 VEESAVEESASTAQDTDAPA
-365 KKTEED
+365 KED

-382 PPQPAS
+382 PPQPVKAS
-388 ASNAAVKDASSDGD
+388 ETTIRAAVSKDAEDFADDADGHDEESSDAT
-402 SADSHDDDAADGS
+402 ST
-415 SARRRRGH
+415 RRRRGR
-423 RGTSRGRGKDTTT
+423 RGTSRGRGKEVVVEPE
-436 SSNAANAE
+436 AE
-444 KPEVEII
+444 KSNDVEII

-507 HDGPGTI
+507 HDGHGNI

-530 TDETNTSS
+530 TDETNTSI

-584 SRKIEQAMKSGDQ
+584 ARKIEQAMKSGDQ

-648 KEILE
+648 REILD
-653 KVVPDQGGAI
+653 KVVPEQGGAI

-684 DRWNDIQESAKKEK
+684 DTWNEIQEAAEKEK
-698 SSKGSDPVALYEEP
+698 ASKGSEPVALYEEP

-724 EDFDRLVVDGE
+724 EDFDRLIVDGA
-735 RPYEVVSSYVN
+735 RPYDVVSSYVN

-756 FKYARSEN
+756 SRYDRADN
-764 GGVDAFETYRIDE
+764 AGIDAFETYRIDE

-921 DPVEEGPFEAQ
+921 DPVEEGPIEA
-932 PHDHRHDRHDHH
+932 HDPRHDHH
-944 GDNRSE
+944 GES
-950 QRRGHKNAR
+950 RRGHKKHR
-959 DNARDNS
+959 DKYELAGEQDQS
-966 QHDKHD
+966 EDAS
-972 NEPDDQ
+972 DDSKQ
-978 HDQGDSHDEHED
+978 ERADHGQRGG
-990 SNAHTSER
+990 HTSR
-998 GSRRGQSRRSVTK
+998 KQSRRGASRRGASQ
-1011 RAGRRGPSTRNE
+1011 RGPA
-1023 PRRNDSRRSGSSND
+1023 SRGTTKGAASRGD
-1037 DSSLED
+1037 DSNLDE
-1043 LIAGIVVDSSH
+1043 LIAGIVVDSSAA
-1054 VKDEDSSDSQRE
+1054 KDKSEKSDN
-1066 SQRGSQRR
+1066 RG
-1074 SQRGS
+1074 GS
-1079 QRNAQ
+1079 
-1084 RDSKQE
+1084 
-1090 SKHED
+1090 
-1095 SGSGVSDIESIAF
+1095 VTDIESIAY
-1108 AASDRAEA
+1108 AASERAEA
-1116 LDEVG
+1116 LDDVG
-1121 EFSSYVSEDKDSSAD
+1121 EFSSYVAE
-1136 TSVKQGGKSYDEAV
+1136 EAGQKTYAEAL

-1164 GNSRSDHAPR
+1164 GNSRSDYPPR
-1174 PQDFEDSVVV
+1174 PEDFQAPQVAEKPQDS
-1184 TKSSTGSDS
+1184 
-1193 DADARSAKDSHDDAP
+1193 ARDDEQP
-1208 AKEIKRDSK
+1208 ASGMEIKKDSK
-1217 RRRVRATNR
+1217 RRRVRASNR
-1226 KQDAE
+1226 KPASASQ
-1231 QRPVNTED
+1231 PTEVG
-1239 RASEDSSATERGAAK
+1239 ASEAAEK
-1254 SASEQREDSARSE
+1254 QSLQQRESSRGE
-1267 AKRAQ
+1267 KKRAQ
-1272 VQAVTR
+1272 VEAVTR

-1286 VSQPRN
+1286 ASQSSNVAKDASAARASARV
-1292 PNQGAAAEKNT
+1292 QDGASQSAEP
-1303 QPESRETANSG
+1303 QI
-1314 VETQR
+1314 QR
-1319 KRTESGVEVTTVR
+1319 KRTDDGMEVTTVR

-1337 AVRRVNPRAE
+1337 AVRRVAVRAGSE
-1347 SQQETKQN
+1347 GQN
-1355 ASGAAE
+1355 
-1361 KKTAQREAPKKEQ
+1361 TQ
-1374 PSAQANEQKNSGG
+1374 PSASQQSVAQEPKAQTRKAPKAEETRGQKSRG
-1387 RTRRRVARRGS
+1387 RTRRRVARRTIS
-1398 K
+1398 

>member
-53 LQGVSKKAQSALSAE
+53 TQGISKKAQSALSAE

-78 GKESAPASAEAE
+78 SKESAPATSETE
-90 VEAAAEAPAPKT
+90 VEAPAPKT
-102 RKTAKKTSK
+102 SKTAKKAAK
-111 ASKKTATKA
+111 ATKKTATKA

-127 TARNSAAKAEA
+127 TTRKSGAKAEVP
-138 AEAPVEV
+138 EPPVEV
-145 KDDSAAPAVQEA
+145 KDDPAAPAVQET
-157 SADAPQIDAAQA
+157 SADAPQV
-169 EETPQK
+169 EETPLK

-194 ESTPVETAPAA
+194 ETAPAA
-205 EETPVDDAAVE
+205 EAVPVEEAAVE
-216 AAVEVEAQ
+216 AEAQ
-224 TAVAEADAA
+224 AAVAEAEAA
-233 PVAEETPQTETR
+233 PVAKEETPPTETR

-252 VVKRSVGTPEAPEA
+252 VVKRSAGTPEAPA
-266 ETSAAEAPAAEPAA
+266 TDPAA
-280 ADGASD
+280 AV
-286 QASDSESGD
+286 SDSHNESHDESND

-321 ELAAVALEALAEKKH
+321 ELAAVALEALAEKNH
-336 DGDDSEDSD
+336 EGDDDSETSD

-365 KKTEED
+365 KKTEEED

-388 ASNAAVKDASSDGD
+388 ASNAAVKDASSGGD

-415 SARRRRGH
+415 AARRRRGH
-423 RGTSRGRGKDTTT
+423 RGTSRGRGKESTT
-436 SSNAANAE
+436 SGTTSNAD

-653 KVVPDQGGAI
+653 KVVPEQGGAI

-756 FKYARSEN
+756 IKYDRAEN

-932 PHDHRHDRHDHH
+932 SHDHRHDHRGDHR
-944 GDNRSE
+944 GE

-959 DNARDNS
+959 DDARDDS
-966 QHDKHD
+966 QHEKHDKHGD
-972 NEPDDQ
+972 EQDDKRG
-978 HDQGDSHDEHED
+978 HGDSHDEHAD
-990 SNAHTSER
+990 SKAHASER
-998 GSRRGQSRRSVTK
+998 GSRRGQPRRSATK
-1011 RAGRRGPSTRNE
+1011 RAERRGPATRNE
-1023 PRRNDSRRSGSSND
+1023 PRRNDSRRSGSSNN

-1043 LIAGIVVDSSH
+1043 LIAGIVVDSSN
-1054 VKDEDSSDSQRE
+1054 VKDEVSRDI
-1066 SQRGSQRR
+1066 QRGF
-1074 SQRGS
+1074 QRGS
-1079 QRNAQ
+1079 QRNTH
-1084 RDSKQE
+1084 RGSKQE
-1090 SKHED
+1090 PQHEN
-1095 SGSGVSDIESIAF
+1095 SVSDIESIAF

-1121 EFSSYVSEDKDSSAD
+1121 EFSSYVSEDKDSSA
-1136 TSVKQGGKSYDEAV
+1136 KRGGKSYDDAV
-1150 KEFEESPRRKRKTR
+1150 KEFEASPRRKRKTR

-1174 PQDFEDSVVV
+1174 PEDFKDSVVL
-1184 TKSSTGSDS
+1184 TKSSTDTFSDS
-1193 DADARSAKDSHDDAP
+1193 SARSAKGSQDDAP
-1208 AKEIKRDSK
+1208 TMEIKRDSK

-1226 KQDAE
+1226 KPVAE
-1231 QRPVNTED
+1231 QSA
-1239 RASEDSSATERGAAK
+1239 ASADNRVSEGS
-1254 SASEQREDSARSE
+1254 SASEQREDSTRSE

-1292 PNQGAAAEKNT
+1292 PNQGAAAEKNA
-1303 QPESRETANSG
+1303 QPESREAGNSG

-1347 SQQETKQN
+1347 TQQEKKQN
-1355 ASGAAE
+1355 ASGAIE
-1361 KKTAQREAPKKEQ
+1361 NKTAQRDAQKNEQ
-1374 PSAQANEQKNSGG
+1374 PSVQANEQKSSGG

>member
-53 LQGVSKKAQSALSAE
+53 LQGISKKAQSALSAE
-68 EVGKLFDSLP
+68 EVAKLFDSLP

-90 VEAAAEAPAPKT
+90 VEAAAEAPSPKT

-127 TARNSAAKAEA
+127 TTRNSAAKAEA

-145 KDDSAAPAVQEA
+145 KVDSAAPAVQEA
-157 SADAPQIDAAQA
+157 SADAPQIDAAQP

-224 TAVAEADAA
+224 AAVAEAEAA
-233 PVAEETPQTETR
+233 PVAEETPRTETH

-266 ETSAAEAPAAEPAA
+266 ETPAAEPAS

-286 QASDSESGD
+286 QASDSESGSESGD

-321 ELAAVALEALAEKKH
+321 ELAAVALEALAEKNH
-336 DGDDSEDSD
+336 EGDDSEDSD
-345 EHDINID
+345 EHDIQID

-388 ASNAAVKDASSDGD
+388 ASNAGVKDASSDGD
-402 SADSHDDDAADGS
+402 SADSHGDDAADSS

-423 RGTSRGRGKDTTT
+423 RGTSRGRGKEATT
-436 SSNAANAE
+436 SGNAANAE
-444 KPEVEII
+444 RPEVEII

-698 SSKGSDPVALYEEP
+698 STKGSDPVALYEEP

-756 FKYARSEN
+756 FKYDRSEN

-932 PHDHRHDRHDHH
+932 PHEHRHDRHDHR
-944 GDNRSE
+944 GDNRGE

-966 QHDKHD
+966 QRDKHD
-972 NEPDDQ
+972 SESDDQ
-978 HDQGDSHDEHED
+978 HDHGDAHDEHED
-990 SNAHTSER
+990 AKAHMSER
-998 GSRRGQSRRSVTK
+998 GSRRGQSRRSATK

-1023 PRRNDSRRSGSSND
+1023 PRRNDARRSGSSND

-1054 VKDEDSSDSQRE
+1054 VKDEDSSDVQRD

-1090 SKHED
+1090 AQHED

-1121 EFSSYVSEDKDSSAD
+1121 EFSSYVSENKNSSAD
-1136 TSVKQGGKSYDEAV
+1136 PSVKQRGKSYDEAV

-1174 PQDFEDSVVV
+1174 PQDFESSAAA
-1184 TKSSTGSDS
+1184 TKSSTEGADS
-1193 DADARSAKDSHDDAP
+1193 DARRAKDTQDEAP
-1208 AKEIKRDSK
+1208 AMEIKRDSK
-1217 RRRVRATNR
+1217 RRRVRAINR
-1226 KQDAE
+1226 KQDTE
-1231 QRPVNTED
+1231 QRPVNAED
-1239 RASEDSSATERGAAK
+1239 HGSEDSNATE
-1254 SASEQREDSARSE
+1254 QCQDPARNE

-1292 PNQGAAAEKNT
+1292 PNQGAATEKNT
-1303 QPESRETANSG
+1303 QPEFRETANSG
-1314 VETQR
+1314 METQR

-1347 SQQETKQN
+1347 SQQEAKQN

-1361 KKTAQREAPKKEQ
+1361 KKTAKREVPKKEQ

>member
-1 MATADEQLK
+1 MATADEKLN
-10 EQLSGA
+10 EQLTGA
-16 AALAAQIDKEKL
+16 AALAGQIDRQQLAEKT
-28 GDKVRVYSLA
+28 RVYTLA

-43 SSKLLIEQLH
+43 SSKVLLEQL
-53 LQGVSKKAQSALSAE
+53 GNIGISKKAQSALSTAE
-68 EVGKLFDSLP
+68 VTQLLDSLQTSQP
-78 GKESAPASAEAE
+78 EVPSKE
-90 VEAAAEAPAPKT
+90 PAPK
-102 RKTAKKTSK
+102 KTAKKSAK
-111 ASKKTATKA
+111 ATKKATKA
-120 TKSTQKK
+120 TKK
-127 TARNSAAKAEA
+127 TASKATKKATKKNAPAAEEPVAEDLATEASA
-138 AEAPVEV
+138 AEAVVVEE
-145 KDDSAAPAVQEA
+145 P
-157 SADAPQIDAAQA
+157 APQAQEQVEA
-169 EETPQK
+169 PVK
-175 KTRKRAVKKNTR
+175 KTRKRAVRTSTRAQSKKTE
-187 KQTKKAA
+187 A
-194 ESTPVETAPAA
+194 
-205 EETPVDDAAVE
+205 PVDDAQDAAEVGAAAE
-216 AAVEVEAQ
+216 AAVEQ
-224 TAVAEADAA
+224 AEAAEQ
-233 PVAEETPQTETR
+233 AEEPATTTR
-245 KRSKTRR
+245 KRSRTRR
-252 VVKRSVGTPEAPEA
+252 VVKRAATPEP
-266 ETSAAEAPAAEPAA
+266 AASDAAQPSSQDAEPAEAESTADA
-280 ADGASD
+280 AEKG
-286 QASDSESGD
+286 SG

-306 NVENEIL
+306 NVENEIH

-321 ELAAVALEALAEKKH
+321 ELAAVALEALSGTHSDDDAEDTDNT
-336 DGDDSEDSD
+336 DGVVADAP
-345 EHDINID
+345 
-352 DSFVESLLTPPAP
+352 VEESAVEESASTAQDTDAPA
-365 KKTEED
+365 KED

-382 PPQPAS
+382 PPQPVKAS
-388 ASNAAVKDASSDGD
+388 ETTIRAAVSKDAEDFADDADGHDEESSDAT
-402 SADSHDDDAADGS
+402 ST
-415 SARRRRGH
+415 RRRRGR
-423 RGTSRGRGKDTTT
+423 RGTSRGRGKEVVVEPE
-436 SSNAANAE
+436 AE
-444 KPEVEII
+444 KSNDVEII

-507 HDGPGTI
+507 HDGHGNI

-530 TDETNTSS
+530 TDETNTSI

-584 SRKIEQAMKSGDQ
+584 ARKIEQAMKSGDQ

-648 KEILE
+648 REILD
-653 KVVPDQGGAI
+653 KVVPEQGGAI

-684 DRWNDIQESAKKEK
+684 DTWNEIQEAAEKEK
-698 SSKGSDPVALYEEP
+698 ASKGSEPVALYEEP

-724 EDFDRLVVDGE
+724 EDFDRLIVDGA
-735 RPYEVVSSYVN
+735 RPYDVVSSYVN

-756 FKYARSEN
+756 SRYDRADN
-764 GGVDAFETYRIDE
+764 AGIDAFETYRIDE

-921 DPVEEGPFEAQ
+921 DPVEEGPIEA
-932 PHDHRHDRHDHH
+932 HDPRHDHH
-944 GDNRSE
+944 GES
-950 QRRGHKNAR
+950 RRGHKKHR
-959 DNARDNS
+959 
-966 QHDKHD
+966 DKHELAGEQD
-972 NEPDDQ
+972 QSEDASDDSKQEPADHGQ
-978 HDQGDSHDEHED
+978 RGG
-990 SNAHTSER
+990 HTSR
-998 GSRRGQSRRSVTK
+998 KQSRRGASRRGASQ
-1011 RAGRRGPSTRNE
+1011 RGPA
-1023 PRRNDSRRSGSSND
+1023 SRGTTKGAASRGD
-1037 DSSLED
+1037 DSNLDE
-1043 LIAGIVVDSSH
+1043 LIAGIVVDSSAA
-1054 VKDEDSSDSQRE
+1054 KDKSEKSDN
-1066 SQRGSQRR
+1066 RG
-1074 SQRGS
+1074 GS
-1079 QRNAQ
+1079 
-1084 RDSKQE
+1084 
-1090 SKHED
+1090 
-1095 SGSGVSDIESIAF
+1095 VTDIESIAY
-1108 AASDRAEA
+1108 AASERAEA
-1116 LDEVG
+1116 LDDVG
-1121 EFSSYVSEDKDSSAD
+1121 EFSSYVAE
-1136 TSVKQGGKSYDEAV
+1136 EAGQKTYAEAL

-1164 GNSRSDHAPR
+1164 GNSRSDYPPR
-1174 PQDFEDSVVV
+1174 PEDFQAPQVAEKPQDS
-1184 TKSSTGSDS
+1184 
-1193 DADARSAKDSHDDAP
+1193 ARDDEQP
-1208 AKEIKRDSK
+1208 ASGMEIKKDSK
-1217 RRRVRATNR
+1217 RRRVRASNR
-1226 KQDAE
+1226 KPASASQ
-1231 QRPVNTED
+1231 PTEVV
-1239 RASEDSSATERGAAK
+1239 ASEAAEKQSSQ
-1254 SASEQREDSARSE
+1254 QRESSRGE
-1267 AKRAQ
+1267 KKRAQ
-1272 VQAVTR
+1272 VEAVTR

-1286 VSQPRN
+1286 ASQSSNVAKDASAARASARV
-1292 PNQGAAAEKNT
+1292 QDGASQSAEP
-1303 QPESRETANSG
+1303 QI
-1314 VETQR
+1314 QR
-1319 KRTESGVEVTTVR
+1319 KRTDDGMEVTTVR

-1337 AVRRVNPRAE
+1337 AVRRVAVRAGSE
-1347 SQQETKQN
+1347 GQN
-1355 ASGAAE
+1355 
-1361 KKTAQREAPKKEQ
+1361 TQ
-1374 PSAQANEQKNSGG
+1374 PSASQQSVAQEPKAQTRNAPKAEETRGQKSRG
-1387 RTRRRVARRGS
+1387 RTRRRVARRTIS
-1398 K
+1398 

>member
-1 MATADEQLK
+1 MATADEKLN
-10 EQLSGA
+10 EQLTGA
-16 AALAAQIDKEKL
+16 AALAGQIDRQQLAEKT
-28 GDKVRVYSLA
+28 RVYTLA

-43 SSKLLIEQLH
+43 SSKVLLEQL
-53 LQGVSKKAQSALSAE
+53 GNIGISKKAQSALSTAE
-68 EVGKLFDSLP
+68 VTQLLDSLQTSQP
-78 GKESAPASAEAE
+78 EVPSKE
-90 VEAAAEAPAPKT
+90 PAPK
-102 RKTAKKTSK
+102 KTAKKSAK
-111 ASKKTATKA
+111 ATKKATKA
-120 TKSTQKK
+120 TKK
-127 TARNSAAKAEA
+127 TASKATKKATKKNAPAAEEPVAEDLATEASA
-138 AEAPVEV
+138 AEAVVVEE
-145 KDDSAAPAVQEA
+145 P
-157 SADAPQIDAAQA
+157 APQAQEQVEA
-169 EETPQK
+169 PVK
-175 KTRKRAVKKNTR
+175 KTRKRAVRTSTRAQSKKTEAPAVDA
-187 KQTKKAA
+187 QDAA
-194 ESTPVETAPAA
+194 EVGAA
-205 EETPVDDAAVE
+205 AE
-216 AAVEVEAQ
+216 AAVEQ
-224 TAVAEADAA
+224 AEAAEQ
-233 PVAEETPQTETR
+233 AEEPATTTR
-245 KRSKTRR
+245 KRSRTRR
-252 VVKRSVGTPEAPEA
+252 VVKRAATPEP
-266 ETSAAEAPAAEPAA
+266 AASDAAQPSSQDAEPAEAESTADA
-280 ADGASD
+280 AEKG
-286 QASDSESGD
+286 SG

-306 NVENEIL
+306 NVENEIH

-321 ELAAVALEALAEKKH
+321 ELAAVALEALSGTHSDDDAEDTDNT
-336 DGDDSEDSD
+336 DGVVADAP
-345 EHDINID
+345 
-352 DSFVESLLTPPAP
+352 VEESAVEESATTAQD
-365 KKTEED
+365 TEAAAKED

-382 PPQPAS
+382 PPQPVKAS
-388 ASNAAVKDASSDGD
+388 ETTIRAAVSKDAEDFADDADGHDEESSDAT
-402 SADSHDDDAADGS
+402 ST
-415 SARRRRGH
+415 RRRRGR
-423 RGTSRGRGKDTTT
+423 RGTSRGRGKEVVVEPE
-436 SSNAANAE
+436 AE
-444 KPEVEII
+444 KSNDVEII

-507 HDGPGTI
+507 HDGHGNI

-530 TDETNTSS
+530 TDETNTSI

-584 SRKIEQAMKSGDQ
+584 ARKIEQAMKSGDQ

-648 KEILE
+648 REILD
-653 KVVPDQGGAI
+653 KVVPEQGGAI

-684 DRWNDIQESAKKEK
+684 DTWNEIQEAAEKEK
-698 SSKGSDPVALYEEP
+698 ASKGSEPVALYEEP

-724 EDFDRLVVDGE
+724 EDFDRLIVDGA
-735 RPYEVVSSYVN
+735 RPYDVVSSYVN

-756 FKYARSEN
+756 SRYDRADN
-764 GGVDAFETYRIDE
+764 AGIDAFETYRIDE

-921 DPVEEGPFEAQ
+921 DPVEEGPIEA
-932 PHDHRHDRHDHH
+932 HDPRHDHH
-944 GDNRSE
+944 GES
-950 QRRGHKNAR
+950 RRGHKKHR
-959 DNARDNS
+959 DKYELAGEQDQS
-966 QHDKHD
+966 EDAS
-972 NEPDDQ
+972 DDSKQ
-978 HDQGDSHDEHED
+978 ERADHGQRGG
-990 SNAHTSER
+990 HTSR
-998 GSRRGQSRRSVTK
+998 KQSRRGASRRGASQ
-1011 RAGRRGPSTRNE
+1011 RGPA
-1023 PRRNDSRRSGSSND
+1023 SRGTTKGAASRGD
-1037 DSSLED
+1037 DSNLDE
-1043 LIAGIVVDSSH
+1043 LIAGIVVDSSAA
-1054 VKDEDSSDSQRE
+1054 KDKSEKSDNR
-1066 SQRGSQRR
+1066 RGS
-1074 SQRGS
+1074 
-1079 QRNAQ
+1079 
-1084 RDSKQE
+1084 
-1090 SKHED
+1090 
-1095 SGSGVSDIESIAF
+1095 VTDIESIAY
-1108 AASDRAEA
+1108 AASERAEA
-1116 LDEVG
+1116 LDDVG
-1121 EFSSYVSEDKDSSAD
+1121 EFSSYVAE
-1136 TSVKQGGKSYDEAV
+1136 EAGQKTYAEAL

-1164 GNSRSDHAPR
+1164 GNSRSDYPPR
-1174 PQDFEDSVVV
+1174 PEDFQAPQVAEKPQDS
-1184 TKSSTGSDS
+1184 
-1193 DADARSAKDSHDDAP
+1193 ARDDEQP
-1208 AKEIKRDSK
+1208 ASGMEIKKDSK
-1217 RRRVRATNR
+1217 RRRVRASNR
-1226 KQDAE
+1226 KPASASQ
-1231 QRPVNTED
+1231 PTEVG
-1239 RASEDSSATERGAAK
+1239 ASEAAEK
-1254 SASEQREDSARSE
+1254 QSLQQRESSRGE
-1267 AKRAQ
+1267 KKRAQ
-1272 VQAVTR
+1272 VEAVTR

-1286 VSQPRN
+1286 ASQSSNVAKDASAARASARV
-1292 PNQGAAAEKNT
+1292 QDGASQSAEP
-1303 QPESRETANSG
+1303 QI
-1314 VETQR
+1314 QR
-1319 KRTESGVEVTTVR
+1319 KRTDDGMEVTTVR

-1337 AVRRVNPRAE
+1337 AVRRVAVRAGSE
-1347 SQQETKQN
+1347 GQN
-1355 ASGAAE
+1355 
-1361 KKTAQREAPKKEQ
+1361 TQ
-1374 PSAQANEQKNSGG
+1374 PSASQQSVAQEPKAQTRKAPKAEETRGQKSRG
-1387 RTRRRVARRGS
+1387 RTRRRVARRTIS
-1398 K
+1398 